1 MIKIKV
7 IGFFREYVG
16 RKYFSFFINQKI
28 TVREL
33 LGKLSPELK
42 KYIEENLDN
51 SIILVND
58 VSIFNLNSLDTVLK
72 DEDEISIMPVVG
84 GG

>member
-16 RKYFSFFINQKI
+16 RKDFSFFINQKI
-28 TVREL
+28 TVRKL
-33 LGKLSPELK
+33 LEKLSPELR

-58 VSIFNLNSLDTVLK
+58 VSILNLSSLDTILK
-72 DEDEISIMPVVG
+72 DGDEIAIMPVVG